1 MVLTLVVAA
10 IAGGATQTPVGA
22 ADPSA
27 PPTASASPVAS
38 EPAGA
43 MCDSVA
49 NLRLYVGFVRDQ
61 SIKDDGLLPVLV
73 GVVASLSEART
84 LAGLVRETYRPLV
97 DDLVTSLTD
106 LESAVRSFFD
116 QGTVG
121 AGLVQ
126 LGGAIT
132 DVGTKLDT
140 LSSAVREPC
149 PGESPAPSQLPAPSA
164 SPAG

>member
-10 IAGGATQTPVGA
+10 IAGGSTLTPVGA

-27 PPTASASPVAS
+27 PPLASASPAAS
-38 EPAGA
+38 EPAEA

-149 PGESPAPSQLPAPSA
+149 PGELPAPSQLPAPSA

>member
-1 MVLTLVVAA
+1 
-10 IAGGATQTPVGA
+10 
-22 ADPSA
+22 
-27 PPTASASPVAS
+27 
-38 EPAGA
+38 
-43 MCDSVA
+43 MCESLA

-61 SIKDDGLLPVLV
+61 SIRDDGLLPVLV

-106 LESAVRSFFD
+106 LDSAVRMFFD

-132 DVGTKLDT
+132 AVGEKLDT
-140 LSSAVREPC
+140 LAGAAREPC
-149 PGESPAPSQLPAPSA
+149 PAESPAPSPLPPASA